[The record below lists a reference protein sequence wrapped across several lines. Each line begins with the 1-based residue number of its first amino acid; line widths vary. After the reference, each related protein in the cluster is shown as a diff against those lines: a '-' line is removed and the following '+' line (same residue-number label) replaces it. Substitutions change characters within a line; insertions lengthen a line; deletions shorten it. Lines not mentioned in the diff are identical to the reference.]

1 MVVLNRCLGSGE
13 IGWPAMM
20 GKSLERASLGAS
32 VARAPHLS
40 VIVPIYNE
48 EQNILILTKALFDVL
63 DRMRVGFEVICVN
76 DGSKDASLT
85 KLREVAAKRRELK
98 IIDFRRNYGQTAA
111 LMAGIDNAAGDI
123 LVSIDA
129 DMQNDPEDI
138 PLLIA
143 KIEEGNDVVSGWRR
157 DRKDA
162 PIRRNFLSRVANFL
176 ISRISGVHLNDY
188 GCTLKAYRR
197 DVIQGVRLYGEM
209 HRFIPIYASW
219 MGATVTQIPVR
230 HHQRK
235 FGKSNYGLERIIKVL
250 LDLIV
255 VKFLDKYFVQPIYV
269 FGTFGIICIFF
280 GMLSGL
286 YALFLRFFEGTSLI
300 QTPMPLLCIFL
311 LSIGVMS
318 ILLGLIAE
326 LLVRTY
332 FESQARSAYLVRR
345 RYNFDES
352 E

>member
-1 MVVLNRCLGSGE
+1 MVDDLSNDRLKNYVFDTGLDRLTTR
-13 IGWPAMM
+13 I
-20 GKSLERASLGAS
+20 
-32 VARAPHLS
+32 S
-40 VIVPIYNE
+40 VIIPIYNE
-48 EQNILILTKALFDVL
+48 EQNIPLMSEALFTVL
-63 DRMRVGFEVICVN
+63 DRMRTGFEIICVN
-76 DGSKDASLT
+76 DGSKDGSLAR
-85 KLREVAAKRRELK
+85 LREIAAKRHELK

-111 LMAGIDNAAGDI
+111 IMAGINHAAGEI
-123 LVSIDA
+123 IVSIDA

-143 KIEEGNDVVSGWRR
+143 KIEQGSDVVSGWRR

-162 PIRRNFLSRVANFL
+162 AIRRNFVSRVANRL
-176 ISRISGVHLNDY
+176 ISVISGVRLNDY

-197 DVIQGVRLYGEM
+197 DIIKGVRLYGEM

-230 HHQRK
+230 HHPRK
-235 FGKSNYGLERIIKVL
+235 FGKSNYGLERIIKVI

-255 VKFLDKYFVQPIYV
+255 VKFLDKHFVQPIYI
-269 FGTFGIICIFF
+269 FGTFGIICIFA
-280 GMLSGL
+280 GLLSGF
-286 YALFLRFFEGTSLI
+286 YALFLRFFQGVSLI
-300 QTPMPLLCIFL
+300 QTPMPLLSVFL
-311 LSIGVMS
+311 MSIGVIS

-332 FESQARSAYLVRR
+332 FESQGRSAYVVRNL
-345 RYNFDES
+345 YNFDNS